1 MHLTQTMDGLSADS
15 FVTVDSLR
23 IHGKHGHYAHER
35 NVEQEFDVAL
45 VVGFDTRKAA
55 QSDNLKDTLDY
66 DTLQNIVTSIF
77 SKKSKYL
84 VESLAEEIASQ
95 ILNDSRVSEVMVSI
109 KKVAVWKE
117 GIPGVKII
125 RKRP

>member
-1 MHLTQTMDGLSADS
+1 MDGLSADS
-15 FVTVDSLR
+15 FITVDHLR

-35 NVEQEFDVAL
+35 NVEQEFDVCL
-45 VVGFDTRKAA
+45 VIGFDTRKAA
-55 QSDNLKDTLDY
+55 HSDDLMDTVDY
-66 DTLQNIVTSIF
+66 DHLQNIVTSVF
-77 SKKSKYL
+77 NQKSRYL
-84 VESLAEEIASQ
+84 VEALAENIAAL
-95 ILNDSRVSEVMVSI
+95 ILEDGRVLEVAVSI